1 MSSSTDT
8 LNAVTRD
15 GIGTTASKHLREEGH
30 TPAILFGHGA
40 APLPIALDA
49 KAFLDLMKHGGGK
62 NHLLNLTI
70 DGKTGETA
78 LVREVQRDPVT
89 RRIVHVDLQRV
100 GAGEEVS
107 ASLPILTTGVAEG
120 VKSGAG
126 VMDVV
131 LHALPVRGPA
141 NAIPES
147 VSIEVAHLA
156 VHGHVTAGEVK
167 LPDGLTLDIEASTVL
182 ISIEPLRAAE
192 VEATDAAPVPTVAE
206 TAGGGSAS

>member
-70 DGKTGETA
+70 DGKSGETA

-89 RRIVHVDLQRV
+89 RRIVHVDLQRG
-100 GAGEEVS
+100 GASEQVS
-107 ASLPILTTGVAEG
+107 ASLPIVTVGVPAP
-120 VKSGAG
+120 VQSKSA
-126 VMDVV
+126 VLDVV
-131 LHALPVRGPA
+131 LHALQVRGPA
-141 NAIPES
+141 NKIPES
-147 VSIEVAHLA
+147 IEIDVSHLEI
-156 VHGHVTAGEVK
+156 HGHVTAGEVK
-167 LPDGLTLDIEASTVL
+167 LPDGLVLDVDPLTTL
-182 ISIEPLRAAE
+182 ISVEPLRAAE
-192 VEATDAAPVPTVAE
+192 PE
-206 TAGGGSAS
+206 TAVGSAEAVAAEAAGAESAS